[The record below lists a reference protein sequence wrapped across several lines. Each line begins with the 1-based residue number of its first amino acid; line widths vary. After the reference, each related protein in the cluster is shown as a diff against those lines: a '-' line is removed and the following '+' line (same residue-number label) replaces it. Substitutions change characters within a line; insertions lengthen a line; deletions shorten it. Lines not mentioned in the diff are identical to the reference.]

1 MSTGLCVDVVA
12 FGKEASFGYAW
23 WMTHPSGL
31 VNGCTPACLVH
42 GCTTALSTSMLL
54 SARVAAA
61 GAQQQQRCKSPFT
74 GAQGHAGPD
83 VRGTCATQPRHA
95 LFPRGKEAGEGAASL
110 GMPHCRQ
117 TAVPFGRVGWFALSR
132 IGSFAGWA
140 VVAAVLSCSPG
151 KPNPQLAL
159 AGSLSSTCMPHP
171 AASALLRQVK
181 QDARIDVAGIRAH
194 PWLLKPLP
202 KPLASALKSL
212 EVEQAKIDTLVA
224 QGAYKNSDAD
234 KMLEAMLEKA
244 AAQAMPTEQVM
255 RVPLS
260 KVKRSAVIA
269 LPDAMGAIKEDA

>member
-1 MSTGLCVDVVA
+1 
-12 FGKEASFGYAW
+12 
-23 WMTHPSGL
+23 
-31 VNGCTPACLVH
+31 
-42 GCTTALSTSMLL
+42 MLD
-54 SARVAAA
+54 RM
-61 GAQQQQRCKSPFT
+61 F
-74 GAQGHAGPD
+74 
-83 VRGTCATQPRHA
+83 
-95 LFPRGKEAGEGAASL
+95 E
-110 GMPHCRQ
+110 
-117 TAVPFGRVGWFALSR
+117 
-132 IGSFAGWA
+132 
-140 VVAAVLSCSPG
+140 
-151 KPNPQLAL
+151 
-159 AGSLSSTCMPHP
+159 
-171 AASALLRQVK
+171 VK